1 VPESLFV
8 TSDDLVKDGLQ
19 DAVRALGRQVKNDT
33 AALEARTAR
42 ELRKAGF
49 DKLTSAALGPVLP
62 LSAIR
67 NSLTRKPLRRFFDQA
82 EAAAHRLAR
91 SNVHPSEVVRA
102 LRIAEDVLSRAF
114 GGDASAATTR
124 EQLAFCTILVVNQG
138 YHAVREAESGAFQDL
153 FCIELEASNTD
164 VLLRKFL
171 ETMAISCGADAAH
184 LYMCTAD
191 PAVWELRASTAR
203 AASAETLAVVRA
215 PAGLRKALGR
225 VNYSTN
231 GRNVMDAG
239 WEKRFPYVW
248 SFPLSGDGVVQFGF
262 ARERTLL
269 ARELEMLSVAADRC
283 HSGAQKTR
291 LLEEIAQREE
301 RLSKLAIRMLM
312 VEENE
317 RRRISRELHDD
328 AGQSLVVI
336 RLQMELIE
344 QSLPENTEA
353 RERLAEARDLTE
365 KTILDLR
372 RLIADLS
379 PAVLEQLGLGAAVR
393 QMANRFRAR
402 YPSDVRVDVGHL
414 PQLDPNFQLVIYRLA
429 QECLNNISQHSKAS
443 TVNISVSVA
452 DNVLGLQIEDN
463 GTGFDVEQALERKES
478 FGLTGMRERV
488 DVLGGN
494 FSVSST
500 RKQGQVLGG
509 RKRTGTVVRIELPI
523 PREKSS

>member
-1 VPESLFV
+1 VPDSLFV
-8 TSDDLVKDGLQ
+8 TSADLVRGGLQ
-19 DAVRALGRQVKNDT
+19 DAVRAVGRRVKNDV
-33 AALEARTAR
+33 AALEARTDR

-49 DKLTSAALGPVLP
+49 DKPASAALAPVLP
-62 LSAIR
+62 LAAIR
-67 NSLTRKPLRRFFDQA
+67 MSLARKPLQQFFDRA

-91 SNVHPSEVVRA
+91 SNVDPSDVVRA
-102 LRIAEDVLSRAF
+102 LRIAENVLARALE
-114 GGDASAATTR
+114 GDAAAATAR

-138 YHAVREAESGAFQDL
+138 YHAVREAESRAFQDL

-171 ETMAISCGADAAH
+171 ETMASSCGADAAH
-184 LYMCTAD
+184 LYMSTAD

-203 AASAETLAVVRA
+203 AASAETLAVIPA
-215 PAGLRKALGR
+215 PAALRKALAR
-225 VNYSTN
+225 INYSSN
-231 GRNVMDAG
+231 GRNVIDTGWKKRYAG
-239 WEKRFPYVW
+239 VW
-248 SFPLSGDGVVQFGF
+248 SIPLSTNGVVQFGF
-262 ARERTLL
+262 VRERALL

-283 HSGAQKTR
+283 HSGARKTR

-344 QSLPENTEA
+344 QSLPEHTDA

-402 YPSDVRVDVGHL
+402 YPCQVHVDVGQL

-429 QECLNNISQHSKAS
+429 QECLNNISQHSKA
-443 TVNISVSVA
+443 TAVNISVSVA
-452 DNVLGLQIEDN
+452 DNVLRLQIEDN
-463 GTGFDVEQALERKES
+463 GIGFDVEQALERKES

-488 DVLGGN
+488 AVLAGS
-494 FSVSST
+494 FSVRST
-500 RKQGQVLGG
+500 RKQGQGRGG

-523 PREKSS
+523 PHEKSS

>member
-1 VPESLFV
+1 MPETLFV
-8 TSDDLVKDGLQ
+8 TSADLVRDGLQ
-19 DAVRALGRQVKNDT
+19 EAVRALARQVRT
-33 AALEARTAR
+33 HLEALEARTAR

-49 DKLTSAALGPVLP
+49 DKPTAAILTPVLP
-62 LSAIR
+62 LAAIR
-67 NSLTRKPLRRFFDQA
+67 NSLARKPLQHFFEEA
-82 EAAAHRLAR
+82 ELSAHRLAR
-91 SNVHPSEVVRA
+91 SNVDPSEIVRA
-102 LRIAEDVLSRAF
+102 LRVAENVLKEKLQ
-114 GGDASAATTR
+114 GDATAASTR

-138 YHAVREAESGAFQDL
+138 YHAVREAESRAFQDL

-171 ETMAISCGADAAH
+171 ETMANSCGADAAH
-184 LYMCTAD
+184 LYLSSSD

-203 AASAETLAVVRA
+203 AASAETVAVVPA
-215 PAGLRKALGR
+215 PAALRKALAR
-225 VNYSTN
+225 VHSSTN

-239 WEKRFPYVW
+239 WKNRYACVW
-248 SFPLSGDGVVQFGF
+248 SIPLSGNGVFQFAF
-262 ARERTLL
+262 AEQRVLL

-283 HSGAQKTR
+283 HSGAQKAR

-344 QSLPENTEA
+344 QSLPEHTEA

-372 RLIADLS
+372 RLIGDLS
-379 PAVLEQLGLGAAVR
+379 PAVLEQLGLGAAIR
-393 QMANRFRAR
+393 QMANRFRGR
-402 YPSDVRVDVGHL
+402 YPCQVRVDVGQL
-414 PQLDPNFQLVIYRLA
+414 PQLDPNFQLVIYRLV

-443 TVNISVSVA
+443 TVNISVRVA
-452 DNVLGLQIEDN
+452 DNVLGLHVEDN
-463 GTGFDVEQALERKES
+463 GTGFDVEQSLERKDS

-488 DVLGGN
+488 AVLGGS

-500 RKQGQVLGG
+500 RKQGLVLGG
-509 RKRTGTVVRIELPI
+509 RKRSGTVVRIHLPI
-523 PREKSS
+523 PAEKSS